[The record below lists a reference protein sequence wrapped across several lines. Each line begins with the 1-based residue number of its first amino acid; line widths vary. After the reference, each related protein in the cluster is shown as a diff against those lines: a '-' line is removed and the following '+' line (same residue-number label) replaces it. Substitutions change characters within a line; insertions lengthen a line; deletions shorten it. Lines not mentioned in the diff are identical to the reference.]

1 MKKIYILA
9 SASMFVSAVSAQKI
23 SVDQKPV
30 HASEISAKST
40 ETINKKAPG
49 DVFWYEDFAN
59 GVAGNSVDGDN
70 NPIGGAWTRGFTG
83 STDYSA
89 VWNFNQNPRG
99 QYESNLPF
107 LSESASNGW
116 MIFDANYQTDQDNPG
131 GFITIDGYLESP
143 AIDITSMGTNALVLE
158 VQQTYRTCC
167 SGAAY
172 PVGIFVGY
180 YDNGS
185 ASWVWTKKNSGNA
198 AHNTYPASRTSS
210 GYNAERREI
219 NIACEASL
227 AAANTG
233 EIKVRFHWNSE
244 LNGSNSYYMWMID
257 DVRIKEAG
265 GFDANLY
272 KMYSG
277 DIFSDFEYY
286 AIPDGQIINY
296 PLVVD
301 GRISNQGGGDLT
313 GVQLDVTVTNDVTS
327 SVVHTSS
334 SPQQNITVC
343 DGEGAILYNTGFIP
357 TDDAVYTVQLAV
369 STNEADE
376 VSGNNMRSKKFE
388 KTAYEFGH
396 YNPSSPDVGIDVV
409 NDGSNPG
416 RVMSA
421 YAIYEDAT
429 IYGFYVYFLNGTT
442 AASTN
447 TVDQIA
453 KISIR
458 DAADAV
464 SIIREQEFILCSN
477 CINKVMPIRF
487 ENPLNVF
494 AGDFFYAS
502 LDAFGGGDVLV
513 VAADYDGDDDNSTL
527 LDINGTI
534 FGASQDPYVNLS
546 FDPNIETLLS
556 LNDIKNTNGLS
567 LMQNIPNPATF
578 STEIRYALGN
588 TANVTLEV
596 VDVTGKVIATHALG
610 MRAAGDHSFE
620 LNTSDFADGIYY
632 YTLTAGSDRLSNKM
646 VVRK

>member
-9 SASMFVSAVSAQKI
+9 SAAMFVSAVSAQKI
-23 SVDQKPV
+23 SVDQKPTT
-30 HASEISAKST
+30 ASETSAKST
-40 ETINKKAPG
+40 EKINKKAPG
-49 DVFWYEDFAN
+49 DVFWYENFAN
-59 GVAGNSVDGDN
+59 GVGGNSVDGSG

-83 STDYSA
+83 ATDYST

-107 LSESASNGW
+107 LSESGANGW

-131 GFITIDGYLESP
+131 GFITIDGFLESP
-143 AIDITSMGTNALVLE
+143 VIDITTFGTSSLE
-158 VQQTYRTCC
+158 LELQQTYRTCC

-180 YDNGS
+180 FDNGT
-185 ASWVWTKKNSGNA
+185 AQWVWTKKNSGNA
-198 AHNTYPASRTSS
+198 SHNTYPASRTGS
-210 GYNAERREI
+210 GYTAEVRKI

-227 AAANTG
+227 AAANTN

-277 DIFSDFEYY
+277 DIINDFEYY
-286 AIPDGQIINY
+286 AIPDAQIINY

-313 GVQLDVTVTNDVTS
+313 GVQLDVTVTNDATS
-327 SVVHTSS
+327 STVHSSS

-343 DGEGAILYNTGFIP
+343 NGEGTIVYNTGFIP
-357 TDDAVYTVQLAV
+357 TDDAVYTVQLTA
-369 STNEADE
+369 SSNEVDE
-376 VSGNNMRSKKFE
+376 VPGNNTRSKKFA
-388 KTAYEFGH
+388 KTAFEFGH
-396 YNPSSPDVGIDVV
+396 YNPNSPDVGIDVV

-429 IYGFYVYFLNGTT
+429 IYGFYIYLQNGTT

-447 TVDQIA
+447 TVGQIA
-453 KISIR
+453 QISIR

-464 SIIREQEFILCSN
+464 TVVRSQEITICSN
-477 CINKVMPIRF
+477 CLNKVFPIRF
-487 ENPLNVF
+487 DNPLQVF
-494 AGDFFYAS
+494 AGDFIYAS
-502 LDAFGGGDVLV
+502 LDAFGGGDILV

-527 LDINGTI
+527 LDINGTLY
-534 FGASQDPYVNLS
+534 GASQDPYVNLS
-546 FDPNIETLLS
+546 FDSNIKTLLGT
-556 LNDIKNTNGLS
+556 NEIKNNNGLS

-578 STEIRYALGN
+578 STEIRYSLGN
-588 TANVTLEV
+588 TANVKLEV

-632 YTLTAGSDRLSNKM
+632 YTLTAGADRLSNKM
-646 VVRK
+646 VIRK